1 MNNLSKNTFYL
12 CIEGTDGSGK
22 TTLVKHL
29 LKYFKKKNL
38 SVLLTKEFGSSHD
51 RFCKKA
57 RKLALSSTSNLDD
70 KAGQIIWGS
79 IISQHQEKVIKPSL
93 GKYDIIL
100 SDRGPYSNYC
110 YGPEHSS
117 RKGFSHFI
125 KSFFDLIYSD
135 AHKPNIS
142 IFMNIPV
149 ELATKRRLAREPE
162 KFANN
167 GVDRV
172 EAKGELFQE
181 KVKANFVQMA
191 KNKKDLK
198 VLYINES
205 MTQENVL
212 EEALKILRTIKG
224 FPPV

>member
-1 MNNLSKNTFYL
+1 MNKQTFYL

-29 LKYFKKKNL
+29 LKYFKQHNL
-38 SVLLTKEFGSSHD
+38 SVLLTKEFGSTHD

-70 KAGQIIWGS
+70 KAGQVIWGS
-79 IISQHQEKVIKPSL
+79 IISQHQEKVIKPNL

-110 YGPEHSS
+110 YGPEHSE
-117 RKGFSHFI
+117 RKGFKQFI

-142 IFMNIPV
+142 IFMNIPI

-162 KFANN
+162 KFGKT

-172 EAKGELFQE
+172 EAKGEAFQE
-181 KVKANFVQMA
+181 KVKANFVKMS
-191 KNKKDLK
+191 KSKKDLK
-198 VLYINES
+198 VLYLDES
-205 MTQENVL
+205 MTQEKVL
-212 EEALKILRTIKG
+212 EEAVKILRTIKG
-224 FPPV
+224 FPKV